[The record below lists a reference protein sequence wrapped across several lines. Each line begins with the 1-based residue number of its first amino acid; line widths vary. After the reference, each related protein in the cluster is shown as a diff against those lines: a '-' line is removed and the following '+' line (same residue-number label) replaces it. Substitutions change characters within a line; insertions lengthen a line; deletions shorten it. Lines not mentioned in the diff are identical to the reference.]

1 MIKPLLTFYL
11 IWFCFYFGSSQS
23 TATIYGTIT
32 DGNTG
37 EQMISAI
44 VFDQNSLLGTN
55 SNNYGFYSLSLPV
68 GKVSLKYQYIG
79 FEPSLINL
87 IL

>member
-55 SNNYGFYSLSLPV
+55 SNNYGFYSLSL
-68 GKVSLKYQYIG
+68 
-79 FEPSLINL
+79 
-87 IL
+87 